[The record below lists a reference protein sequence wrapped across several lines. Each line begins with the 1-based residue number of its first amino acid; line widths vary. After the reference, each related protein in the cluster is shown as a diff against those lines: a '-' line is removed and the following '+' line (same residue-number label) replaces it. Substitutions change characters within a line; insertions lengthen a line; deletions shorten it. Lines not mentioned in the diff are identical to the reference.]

1 MPRLLTMKSFGVSS
15 KIGSSS
21 LQVLTRGKEERGLG
35 SLLTQVRMSPSKKG
49 RRQTDLQAVGC
60 VTRANLTKN
69 RMLLLGDVGDLE
81 STFDMFDDKRAR
93 NEKQLE
99 PSSVCLAAMVDEF
112 LEEGVDQKSVYGRSR
127 YHGSSWSSSGDE
139 GIESTLVRELSE
151 TLHRD
156 NIRERILH
164 EEVTKAVVAAKDGEG
179 ASSLSTD
186 QVMRHLRQAGY
197 KAGICKCRWDHS
209 GEHPGGEY
217 EYVDVDF
224 EGSTAVKNSE
234 RIIVD
239 IDFKAQFEIARPTAE
254 YDTLVRILPTIFV
267 GRVNRLLWIVNFMTG
282 AVKSSL
288 KERGMHLPPWRKPE
302 YMISK
307 WFSTYERTI
316 GDTLPNFVRGTRVSN
331 VNSPPRKGT
340 NRTANLQ
347 KSAEFSQRGNLK
359 QLMPG
364 NVTGI
369 VVNGDWQPPVLK
381 ARRSQ
386 GPGHAGLASLF
397 KAANLPAPM
406 DNVNRDQVLRSK
418 CPVVV
423 VSS

>member
-1 MPRLLTMKSFGVSS
+1 M
-15 KIGSSS
+15 
-21 LQVLTRGKEERGLG
+21 
-35 SLLTQVRMSPSKKG
+35 
-49 RRQTDLQAVGC
+49 
-60 VTRANLTKN
+60 
-69 RMLLLGDVGDLE
+69 
-81 STFDMFDDKRAR
+81 
-93 NEKQLE
+93 
-99 PSSVCLAAMVDEF
+99 
-112 LEEGVDQKSVYGRSR
+112 
-127 YHGSSWSSSGDE
+127 
-139 GIESTLVRELSE
+139 
-151 TLHRD
+151 
-156 NIRERILH
+156 
-164 EEVTKAVVAAKDGEG
+164 
-179 ASSLSTD
+179 
-186 QVMRHLRQAGY
+186 
-197 KAGICKCRWDHS
+197 
-209 GEHPGGEY
+209 
-217 EYVDVDF
+217 
-224 EGSTAVKNSE
+224 
-234 RIIVD
+234 
-239 IDFKAQFEIARPTAE
+239 
-254 YDTLVRILPTIFV
+254 
-267 GRVNRLLWIVNFMTG
+267 NRLLWIVNFMTG